1 MNKTINDLRR
11 PKIEEILQC
20 LKEHKESKTCT
31 DVKGEWISNCRC
43 MSYRMFLWDLLN
55 SEPITSEIEALSG
68 GNMPNHLRVGSGGW
82 KEGLRKAGN

>member
-43 MSYRMFLWDLLN
+43 MSYRMF
-55 SEPITSEIEALSG
+55 
-68 GNMPNHLRVGSGGW
+68 
-82 KEGLRKAGN
+82 

>member
-1 MNKTINDLRR
+1 MNKTIIDLRR
-11 PKIEEILQC
+11 PKIEEILLC

-31 DVKGEWISNCRC
+31 DVKGEGVYCLC
-43 MSYRMFLWDLLN
+43 LPYRMFLWDLLN
-55 SEPITSEIEALSG
+55 REPTTSEIEALSG